1 MHISDCCQFSDIH
14 ISQGSVATYLRCGGI
29 FKYEF
34 VANLPVSRPMKEF
47 WKSVNIWGSY
57 GQEFSVL
64 FFLRQCT
71 INTLYHKISIQSII
85 LTPRNLRLYQKLWPL
100 SGSQASLSF
109 CHSWSTRKPNSSAAD
124 ASCAVQQL
132 LLVHS
137 LSIHCSNECFP
148 VVPSTKNDCTK
159 CTHLSHFAPPAGPG
173 TAWLPNTFLRN
184 SVPNLLKVSHTC
196 TRRPYTP

>member
-1 MHISDCCQFSDIH
+1 MSLLQIYQWVGQWKNFENWLTFGEVMGKS
-14 ISQGSVATYLRCGGI
+14 L
-29 FKYEF
+29 
-34 VANLPVSRPMKEF
+34 VSC
-47 WKSVNIWGSY
+47 
-57 GQEFSVL
+57 
-64 FFLRQCT
+64 FFETQCT
-71 INTLYHKISIQSII
+71 ITTLYHKISIQSII

-148 VVPSTKNDCTK
+148 VVASTKNDCTK
-159 CTHLSHFAPPAGPG
+159 CTHLSHLAPPAGPG

-184 SVPNLLKVSHTC
+184 SVPNLLKVSRTC